1 MTEEYRPGLLDRA
14 VDLVASAMDAV
25 GLNGTR
31 LRWRWNQRRR
41 DLGEA
46 GMKAEMTVRSARV
59 RYKMCASCRA
69 LVPRESWKCPECGES
84 LSRVRAPG
92 IGRVLSNVIPGATA
106 ATGLLVLV
114 NGICFVVMLAVP
126 YAVPGW
132 EGRGGLAALF
142 AFDPPTLLRYGS
154 GFSPLTFGQGEW
166 WRLVTP
172 MFLHGGLLHFA
183 MNTMVLLQLGPLVE
197 EEYGTERFAS
207 IYLITGIASTFG
219 SQAFRVVN
227 MVGASG
233 ALCGL
238 LGLMLVHGIR
248 RGGAYG
254 NALKKVMLQN
264 TVLMLVISFLPR
276 IDLLAHVTGFLVGFG
291 LGWVVPYGA
300 IRNRSTALAWD
311 STVVAGTLVIL
322 WAFWRMAVEGPVGT
336 AAAFGL

>member
-1 MTEEYRPGLLDRA
+1 LNEAHRPGLLDRA
-14 VDLVASAMDAV
+14 VGLLASAMDAV

-46 GMKAEMTVRSARV
+46 GMQAEMTVRSARV
-59 RYKMCASCRA
+59 RYKMCPACRA
-69 LVPRESWKCPECGES
+69 LVPRETSSCTECGAG

-92 IGRVLSNVIPGATA
+92 VGRALSNVIPGATA
-106 ATGLLVLV
+106 ATGLLVLL
-114 NGICFVVMLAVP
+114 NGVCFLVMLAVP
-126 YAVPGW
+126 FAIPGR
-132 EGRGGLAALF
+132 ETGGLF
-142 AFDPPTLLRYGS
+142 GFDPGTLLRYGS
-154 GFSPLTFGQGEW
+154 GFSLLTFGNGEW

-172 MFLHGGLLHFA
+172 IFLHGGLLHFA

-197 EEYGTERFAS
+197 EEYGTERFAT
-207 IYLITGIASTFG
+207 IYLVTGIASTFG

-254 NALKKVMLQN
+254 NAIRNVMIQN
-264 TVLMLVISFLPR
+264 TLLMLVISFLPG
-276 IDLLAHVTGFLVGFG
+276 IDFVAHLSGFLVGFV

-300 IRNRSTALAWD
+300 IRNRVSAFLWDLAPIAG
-311 STVVAGTLVIL
+311 VVLIV
-322 WAFWRMAVEGPVGT
+322 WAFWRMAVEGAGSALLVLGR
-336 AAAFGL
+336 